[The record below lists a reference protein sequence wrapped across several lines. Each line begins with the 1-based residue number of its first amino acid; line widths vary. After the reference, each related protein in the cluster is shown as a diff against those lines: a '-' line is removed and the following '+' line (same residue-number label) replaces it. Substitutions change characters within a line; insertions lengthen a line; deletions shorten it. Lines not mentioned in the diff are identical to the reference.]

1 MVRKD
6 RFDAEEEDFYEA
18 LYTQSQAAF
27 GSYVQTGGPPPPPPP
42 PPGGHIP
49 LRLFDVVRRYAAL
62 R

>member
-27 GSYVQTGGPPPPPPP
+27 GSYVQTGGRPPPPPTPCSRTAE
-42 PPGGHIP
+42 I
-49 LRLFDVVRRYAAL
+49 V
-62 R
+62 